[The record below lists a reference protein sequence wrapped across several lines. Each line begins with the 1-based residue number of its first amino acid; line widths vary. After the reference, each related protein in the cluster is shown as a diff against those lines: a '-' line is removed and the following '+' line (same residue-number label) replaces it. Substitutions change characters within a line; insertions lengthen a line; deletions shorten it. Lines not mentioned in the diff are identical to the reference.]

1 MSELSKLRKT
11 LNMKNES
18 DNNGYNSNSQ
28 ASIEYMQEKL
38 KNAGAGKYTDDRP
51 DTVYSYSSSAIKQRA
66 AQEAAQKAAQESKKH
81 MDNSSLDELKKER
94 NSSRWDYAK
103 TAVST
108 PFKQL

>member
-11 LNMKNES
+11 LKMKNES
-18 DNNGYNSNSQ
+18 DNNAYSGDSQ
-28 ASIEYMQEKL
+28 ASIDYIQEKL

-51 DTVYSYSSSAIKQRA
+51 DTVYSYSLSDIRR
-66 AQEAAQKAAQESKKH
+66 EAAQKAAQEAKEH
-81 MDNSSLDELKKER
+81 MDNSSLDELRKER

-108 PFKQL
+108 PFK